1 MWQACATQEE
11 IAEAVGVDQKTI
23 GNWEEEFVKL
33 FQENN
38 LTNSPDFKPPLYNV
52 WKQQTKTNAVSHFG
66 NSEARWVEPF
76 VQYYLCITCRIVR
89 LCNEFSRVS
98 ACLTASHGIVQRANG

>member
-1 MWQACATQEE
+1 MAFLPGHLSLTFTTWSESFSNTCLEK
-11 IAEAVGVDQKTI
+11 VL
-23 GNWEEEFVKL
+23 EF
-33 FQENN
+33 
-38 LTNSPDFKPPLYNV
+38 PPGFEPPIYNV

>member
-1 MWQACATQEE
+1 MAFLPGHLSLTFTTWP
-11 IAEAVGVDQKTI
+11 G
-23 GNWEEEFVKL
+23 GFVKL